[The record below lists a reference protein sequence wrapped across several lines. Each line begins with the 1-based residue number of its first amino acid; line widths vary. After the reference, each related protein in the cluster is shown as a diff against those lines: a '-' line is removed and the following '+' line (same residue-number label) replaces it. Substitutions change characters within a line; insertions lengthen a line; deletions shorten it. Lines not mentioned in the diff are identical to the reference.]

1 MKKWR
6 EAFLLTPL
14 FGLVLL
20 HAPAFASPAGPS
32 SPPLGVVVAADNPHT
47 GVDKIYAGATVYDGD
62 RLATVE
68 DGAMRLRLGNGQ
80 LLLHQGT
87 AVTVHALPNGFSA
100 DLNNGTVSASSP
112 EGQIFQVLVDG
123 ITIRPATSQPT
134 SAQVQLVSP
143 TEAIL
148 TSTRGTLLVS
158 MGDVSKTVSAG
169 NSYKLEI
176 DDTEEASAGPQQGPV
191 PAGKNRHVLTILI
204 IGAVAAGTAIAIWRS
219 VLSPSSPQ

>member
-6 EAFLLTPL
+6 EAFFLTLL

-47 GVDKIYAGATVYDGD
+47 GVDKIYAGSTVYDGD
-62 RLATVE
+62 RLATIE
-68 DGAMRLRLGNGQ
+68 DGAMRLRLANGQ

-112 EGQIFQVLVDG
+112 EGQIFQVLVNG

-176 DDTEEASAGPQQGPV
+176 DDTEEASAGPQQGPI
-191 PAGKNRHVLTILI
+191 PAGKNRHILTILI

-219 VLSPSSPQ
+219 VLSPTTPQ